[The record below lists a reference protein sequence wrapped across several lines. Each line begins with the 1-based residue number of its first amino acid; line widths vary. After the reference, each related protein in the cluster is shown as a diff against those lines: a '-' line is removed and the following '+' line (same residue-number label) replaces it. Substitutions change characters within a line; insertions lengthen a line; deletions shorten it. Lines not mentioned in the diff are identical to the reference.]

1 MDNSLEGLK
10 LQFETLMSEYKELA
24 SVKANYRQMQS
35 QLESLSLAG
44 LGVAISLI
52 LVVLDR
58 SPQNIGI
65 ILLFPTLF
73 YAVAFTQLRHE
84 RLLLVAA
91 IYIDSELRPQ
101 INKILTQL
109 SKSDI
114 QILSHEKFLSK
125 NSWTKNF
132 LLEWLATASRA
143 IVSLAIA
150 VGIAF
155 IYFYVRVVLSSVSA
169 WNSYETWLLIVN
181 AIMLIADMV
190 IAFFI
195 AKTRFNYMNRYYK
208 NEKKRT

>member
-24 SVKANYRQMQS
+24 SSKANYRQIQS
-35 QLESLSLAG
+35 QLDSLSLAG

-58 SPQNIGI
+58 SSQNMGV

-73 YAVAFTQLRHE
+73 YTVAFTQLRHE

-91 IYIDSELRPQ
+91 MYIDAELRPQ
-101 INKILTQL
+101 INKILSQL
-109 SKSDI
+109 SKNDV
-114 QILSHEKFLSK
+114 QILGHEKFLSK
-125 NSWTKNF
+125 QSWAKSF
-132 LLEWLATASRA
+132 LLEWFVTASRV

-150 VGIAF
+150 IGIAF
-155 IYFYVRVVLSSVSA
+155 IYFYVRFTSPTSV

-181 AIMLIADMV
+181 GLMLVVDMA

-195 AKTRFNYMNRYYK
+195 ARTRYNYMSRYYK
-208 NEKKRT
+208 NEKKRN